1 MAASSPSAPL
11 PFSIR
16 GDTITFI
23 ERAAKVSVGNVK
35 ADGDRLSNFPF
46 ADVVTSLTALSRT
59 RRIHLCAPNVN
70 SATITWNNDE
80 LALSFGDEDSARPP
94 RGIKLS
100 VSVSG
105 SASKRSLRPDY
116 AVSGKIAAKMNMLQ
130 AIAVLL
136 WEEAVKRTT
145 CAHLWHH
152 GPFALNSKDI
162 RVRMPAAILSHAAV
176 MMSNVLTALFGRES
190 TADDDNIPAANEH
203 DVLDEILD
211 DGPGDASD
219 DEHYEV
225 TSCSSAPTSAPTPA
239 FKRVRPTAMTKF
251 QKVAPMPAAKRRR
264 APAPDTSSS
273 SSSSSAVAAP
283 FITPSLI
290 HSIARQPRDDL
301 DEETQLY
308 SLPPAAAPPAATA
321 PLLTTATADAETQL
335 YDDDTMPP
343 PLVTAAAPLLT
354 TAIPNE
360 DTQQE
365 DAQEWCE
372 PDNDMFT
379 SLVFPV
385 APQQQHAPA
394 FTIFSDEASVNA
406 LPDVPAAPSVVIA
419 EPDVSASVPDVP
431 IAPSVVIA
439 APDVSA
445 SAPDVP
451 TAPPVVIA
459 APGVHASA
467 PDVPT
472 APSVVIA
479 APDVHAS
486 VPVVSTIIRLASHLV
501 FYMVSPEPVDKP
513 IRKMAHTS
521 TEARV
526 CSSVKA

>member
-239 FKRVRPTAMTKF
+239 PTPAPTSAFKRVRPTAMTKF

-451 TAPPVVIA
+451 TAP
-459 APGVHASA
+459 
-467 PDVPT
+467 
-472 APSVVIA
+472 SVVIA